1 MTIAAVTGK
10 MTIRAKHPVR
20 EDFSECS
27 SGNGGRNY
35 YDTKSSAIRAYESA
49 LNEYGL
55 CFDWEEIL
63 DMPGNDG
70 RTMIDVWTNE
80 LEGSVCV
87 GCAVMM
93 WHRMENSGRYE
104 FTGYLA

>member
-1 MTIAAVTGK
+1 MTISAVTGK

-35 YDTKSSAIRAYESA
+35 YSSKGVAVSYYETILEA
-49 LNEYGL
+49 YGL
-55 CFDWEEIL
+55 CFNPDEWW
-63 DMPGNDG
+63 DMTGDDG
-70 RTMIDVWTNE
+70 RIMVDVYTDE
-80 LEGSVCV
+80 LECAACV
-87 GCAVMM
+87 GCAVLM
-93 WHRMENSGRYE
+93 WHRMDQSGRWE